1 MAEKKF
7 DVQTSFDVRGRTAVI
22 TGGSGHL
29 GRAMASALAQAG
41 AQVAILGRHVE
52 KAQKVALSIQ
62 AEGGTARGIACDVLS
77 RADLE
82 QSQEQI
88 TSAFGPVD
96 IVVNA
101 AGGNAPAA
109 STSDQ
114 QSFFDLDTQA
124 VRSVFG
130 LNFIGAFQ
138 TCQVFGRSMAER
150 KQGCIVNITS
160 MSGLRPLT
168 RVPAYSAAKAAIV
181 NFTQWLAVHMAQE
194 YSPAI
199 RVNAIAPG
207 FFLTDQNRYL
217 MLDADGKLTARGQT
231 IIDHTPMG
239 RLGTPEDLPGT
250 LLWLV
255 SPVSAFVTGV
265 VIPVDGG
272 FSSFGGV

>member
-1 MAEKKF
+1 MPEKRS
-7 DVQTSFDVRGRTAVI
+7 DVQTRFEVRGRTAVV

-41 AQVAILGRHVE
+41 AQVAILGRHAE
-52 KAQKVALSIQ
+52 AAQTVAQSIQ
-62 AEGGTARGIACDVLS
+62 AQGGSALGIACDVLS

-82 QSQEQI
+82 QSREQI
-88 TSAFGPVD
+88 TSALGPVD

-101 AGGNAPAA
+101 AGGNSPSA
-109 STSDQ
+109 STSDK
-114 QSFFDLDTQA
+114 QSFFDLDTEA
-124 VRSVFG
+124 VNRVFG
-130 LNFIGAFQ
+130 LNFTGTFQ
-138 TCQVFGRSMAER
+138 ACQVFGRGMAQR

-168 RVPAYSAAKAAIV
+168 RVPVYSAAKAAIV

-194 YSPAI
+194 YSPGI

-217 MLDADGKLTARGQT
+217 MVDADGKLTARGQT

-255 SPVSAFVTGV
+255 SPASAFVTGV